1 MFDEEEIGIGSDVK
15 SGDEEGT
22 PVHSPTIPEDEGNTG
37 DGTGE
42 GKAAPTRRATSPTGT
57 PRPPRSITP
66 DGSVRVRDA
75 RATRRARRS
84 GPLGACREGP
94 LR

>member
-1 MFDEEEIGIGSDVK
+1 MFGDDALKDGGDIK

-42 GKAAPTRRATSPTGT
+42 GKVADAAGNVA
-57 PRPPRSITP
+57 
-66 DGSVRVRDA
+66 DGNPNAPEVEHA
-75 RATRRARRS
+75 
-84 GPLGACREGP
+84 
-94 LR
+94 

>member
-1 MFDEEEIGIGSDVK
+1 MFDDETPGIGSDVK

-42 GKAAPTRRATSPTGT
+42 GKAA
-57 PRPPRSITP
+57 
-66 DGSVRVRDA
+66 DA
-75 RATRRARRS
+75 AGNVAH
-84 GPLGACREGP
+84 GNPEAPEVDHA
-94 LR
+94 